1 MISVE
6 LLQAESSLAQLVE
19 AIEQGHERE
28 IVIARNGR
36 PVARLVPLASAS
48 SGQRIGVAKG
58 AFEVPEPIDEQNA
71 AVTRLFICAKAAQ
84 PATGFTGG

>member
-36 PVARLVPLASAS
+36 PAVRLVPIAQLSQ
-48 SGQRIGVAKG
+48 GQRIGVAKG
-58 AFEVPEPIDEQNA
+58 AFEVPEPIDEHNA
-71 AVTRLFICAKAAQ
+71 AVNRLFTCAKAAQ
-84 PATGFTGG
+84 PPTGFNGG